1 MHPYSRHITTFCNH
15 LIVLFRYKRL
25 SFGINAEKFYNVIA
39 SGISDIPNV
48 KSIRDDVIIYGVN
61 VQENDKAKN
70 YTSQKQMPVLHALN
84 LFLWNGLQCTRNVP

>member
-1 MHPYSRHITTFCNH
+1 M
-15 LIVLFRYKRL
+15 
-25 SFGINAEKFYNVIA
+25 IA

-84 LFLWNGLQCTRNVP
+84 LFLWNSVHKECSLTMLRSKQSNKLPR

>member
-1 MHPYSRHITTFCNH
+1 M
-15 LIVLFRYKRL
+15 
-25 SFGINAEKFYNVIA
+25 IA

-48 KSIRDDVIIYGVN
+48 KNIRDDVIIYGVN

-70 YTSQKQMPVLHALN
+70 YTSQKQMPVLHAYALN

>member
-1 MHPYSRHITTFCNH
+1 M
-15 LIVLFRYKRL
+15 
-25 SFGINAEKFYNVIA
+25 IA

-70 YTSQKQMPVLHALN
+70 YTSQKQTPVLHALN
-84 LFLWNGLQCTRNVP
+84 LFLWNGLQCKRNVP